1 MKPLLIGFLYLIF
14 SPLTLNQEL
23 NWKTAKH
30 IRTNDL
36 KAKQARRN
44 LQSINENRLNYFGA
58 LKTNE
63 GHFKRTLAKIL
74 KVRVPDTPG
83 HAEVRNFI
91 SNEMSELGWSVEEDS
106 FAEETIGGKVKFTNI
121 IATLNPKA
129 PRRMVIACH
138 YDSKKTPEGFLGA
151 TDSAVP
157 CAQMINLAHTMKLD
171 LDDLKNSVK
180 NELTLQFIFFDGEEA
195 FVQWTSTDSIYGA
208 RHLAAKLEKQGFT
221 HSSVSGNELE
231 RMDIFVLLDLLGAKD
246 PNIISSQQDTDPWF
260 KKLVEIEGG
269 LRDLGAINKGPRI
282 FSNIPARRLGI
293 EDDHIPFL
301 QRRVPILHIIP
312 VPFPEEWHKI
322 DDNGNAVDY
331 PTVEKFN
338 KILRIFVSEYL
349 ELV

>member
-1 MKPLLIGFLYLIF
+1 M
-14 SPLTLNQEL
+14 
-23 NWKTAKH
+23 
-30 IRTNDL
+30 
-36 KAKQARRN
+36 
-44 LQSINENRLNYFGA
+44 
-58 LKTNE
+58 KTNE

-246 PNIISSQQDTDPWF
+246 PNIISSQQDTDVSKMPWF
-260 KKLVEIEGG
+260 L
-269 LRDLGAINKGPRI
+269 
-282 FSNIPARRLGI
+282 
-293 EDDHIPFL
+293 
-301 QRRVPILHIIP
+301 
-312 VPFPEEWHKI
+312 
-322 DDNGNAVDY
+322 
-331 PTVEKFN
+331 
-338 KILRIFVSEYL
+338 
-349 ELV
+349 